1 MHDGIE
7 IERRGKPAAV
17 VCTDRFIV
25 TARAQAAA
33 CGLPD
38 YPFAVVPH
46 PIGRLPQ
53 EVLRERAALAA
64 PQVVKLLLEGSASF

>member
-46 PIGRLPQ
+46 PIGRLPE
-53 EVLRERAALAA
+53 EVLRERAEQAA
-64 PQVVKLLLEGSASF
+64 PQVVKLLLEGGKGG